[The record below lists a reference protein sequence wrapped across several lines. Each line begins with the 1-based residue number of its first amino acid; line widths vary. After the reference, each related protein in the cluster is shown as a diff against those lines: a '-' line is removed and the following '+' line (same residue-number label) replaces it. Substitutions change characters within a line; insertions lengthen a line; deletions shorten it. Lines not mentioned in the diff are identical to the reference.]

1 MRCKSSDIFENS
13 NIFAE
18 KIRKIMQ
25 KIIGIGNS
33 LVDVLARVNHEELLE
48 EMKLPKGSMQLIDS
62 EELALISKRMRTF
75 EHTRAS
81 GGSAANTMKALAKM
95 GVDAGFI
102 GKTAADEFGLFF
114 RSELENSGVH
124 TSLICKK
131 TGSTGIAS
139 TFITPDGQ
147 RTFATYLG
155 VSAGLNADDITAD
168 LFEGYDILYIEGYLV
183 QNHELIEHTMNLAK
197 HKRMTICLDLA
208 SYNIVEN
215 DHDFFQ
221 SLLARYVDIVFA
233 NEEEARAFIG
243 HDMDEAA
250 RELGKLCPVAVV
262 KLGSHGSSVFA
273 HNEYHACPAEKVK
286 NIVDTT
292 GAGDYFAAGFL
303 DAYVH
308 EEPLES
314 CIRQGGIL
322 AASVIQVIGTT
333 LNDAE
338 WKQTLSQLRAAN

>member
-1 MRCKSSDIFENS
+1 MRCKSSYIFENS

-18 KIRKIMQ
+18 KFRKIMH

-33 LVDVLARVNHEELLE
+33 LVDILARVNHEELLE
-48 EMKLPKGSMQLIDS
+48 EMNLPKGSMQLIDS

-81 GGSAANTMKALAKM
+81 GGSAANTMKALAHM
-95 GVDAGFI
+95 GVNAGFI
-102 GKTAADEFGLFF
+102 GKTASDEFGLFF

-124 TSLICKK
+124 TSLICKDS
-131 TGSTGIAS
+131 GSTGIAS

-155 VSAGLNADDITAD
+155 VSAGLSAKDITPNM
-168 LFEGYDILYIEGYLV
+168 FEGYDILYVEGYMV

-197 HKRMTICLDLA
+197 HRRMTICLDLA
-208 SYNIVEN
+208 SYNIVES
-215 DHDFFQ
+215 DHDFFK

-243 HDMDEAA
+243 CDMKEAA

-262 KLGSHGSSVFA
+262 KLGSQGSSVFA
-273 HNEYHACPAEKVK
+273 NNTYHECPAEKVK
-286 NIVDTT
+286 NIIDTT

-303 DAYVH
+303 EAYVH
-308 EEPLES
+308 EKPFQN

-322 AASVIQVIGTT
+322 AGAVIQVIGTT
-333 LNDAE
+333 LKPAE
-338 WKQTLSQLRAAN
+338 WQQTLKQLQATN